1 MAESEVESM
10 EEIIVENAIRQMQE
24 AIGNLLDAAV
34 KALNLIA
41 NAFSQVIRAALDS
54 IQSLNSIGTID
65 TARVYAAA
73 SRKELY
79 YMTRA
84 KKLRVRKK
92 YYNRVKRRIAK
103 R

>member
-1 MAESEVESM
+1 M
-10 EEIIVENAIRQMQE
+10 EETAWTNALREMQE
-24 AIGNLLDAAV
+24 AVSNFFDAIGEAMG
-34 KALNLIA
+34 LIA
-41 NAFSQVIRAALDS
+41 DAFSEMIRPALDS
-54 IQSLNSIGTID
+54 VMNLIGIG
-65 TARVYAAA
+65 AIEAACVYAAA

-79 YMTRA
+79 CMTRA